1 MCLRPEAASPKPPAK
16 FLDKD
21 FVHLSWWAADPS
33 HSVQEIGWYI
43 DKKKAWQSWSEE
55 L

>member
-1 MCLRPEAASPKPPAK
+1 MCLCPEAASPKPPAK

-21 FVHLSWWAADPS
+21 FVHLSWWAEDPS
-33 HSVQEIGWYI
+33 HFVQEIGWCI
-43 DKKKAWQSWSEE
+43 DKNTAWQSWSEE